1 MQAMPAPIYFAATGS
16 MATSYYKRAAY
27 LIKTSIPSRV

>member
-16 MATSYYKRAAY
+16 ITKLLLVLLFRWG
-27 LIKTSIPSRV
+27 R